1 VAGVAEYG
9 PVSYALAL
17 AARAHRAELER
28 LLRGHGLYVGQERIV
43 FELAAAPGI
52 SQTELSDRIGAAQP
66 AVAKTV
72 ARMARQGLVS
82 SRPDPGDARMTR
94 LYLTEQGAALLPEV
108 RACWRAVERAF
119 TAGLSAAEREQLRA
133 LLARA
138 RKNLEDTHGC

>member
-1 VAGVAEYG
+1 MAGVADYG

-28 LLRGHGLYVGQERIV
+28 LLRGHGLYIGQERVI

-52 SQTELSDRIGAAQP
+52 SQAELSDRIGAAQP

-82 SRPDPGDARMTR
+82 SRPDSRDARMTR
-94 LYLTEQGAALLPEV
+94 LLLTGQGSALLPQV

-119 TAGLSAAEREQLRA
+119 TAGLSAEERERLGV

-138 RKNLEDTHGC
+138 RKNLEDTREC